1 MKYVDVCFRLDSYYL
16 NCGSKISSLLTEFSK
31 PATWGE
37 EGFDSSIDIISDA
50 KEYIAE
56 LVECNGFPAII
67 REDSIIVMDR
77 SDVLEIYY
85 GFTPL
90 FQQFNDTLD
99 IKIEERS
106 MESLLYYSYGKTDT
120 DEIER
125 FVPPEIEAFSCD
137 EQEYQCMYIIMEA
150 GEIFI
155 TLDICGVDSTELM
168 VSIGREDTID
178 DVISNVNKEVLLF
191 LKSSNLPY

>member
-37 EGFDSSIDIISDA
+37 EGFDSSTDIISDA

-99 IKIEERS
+99 IKI
-106 MESLLYYSYGKTDT
+106 
-120 DEIER
+120 
-125 FVPPEIEAFSCD
+125 
-137 EQEYQCMYIIMEA
+137 
-150 GEIFI
+150 
-155 TLDICGVDSTELM
+155 
-168 VSIGREDTID
+168 
-178 DVISNVNKEVLLF
+178 
-191 LKSSNLPY
+191 

>member
-1 MKYVDVCFRLDSYYL
+1 
-16 NCGSKISSLLTEFSK
+16 
-31 PATWGE
+31 
-37 EGFDSSIDIISDA
+37 
-50 KEYIAE
+50 
-56 LVECNGFPAII
+56 
-67 REDSIIVMDR
+67 
-77 SDVLEIYY
+77 
-85 GFTPL
+85 
-90 FQQFNDTLD
+90 
-99 IKIEERS
+99 